1 MTQKKSDKFFIT
13 QIGTDFTTRQVDVA
27 VKSAWKKLGLNPKKK
42 ITPNIARK
50 SAATRVHEH
59 DPSNSGATASLV
71 NHTEKTHAIHYQKL
85 YKERNDLQGARNISS
100 AYDIDPNERHETFSD
115 VCSDDDLTPPRLVAS
130 PDLFEDH
137 EDYSTSPP
145 TPPTVTAL
153 PASPTVTVLPA
164 SPTVTAPPA
173 LRTVTVPTALRTV
186 TVPTALR
193 TVTAPP
199 ATFAASSHALEFL
212 ASESSTSGGK
222 VFNFAKTIEIKS
234 LFDHVINNKI
244 VPASKNIV
252 KEIIYNSDTD
262 LLTKFGFEQVLA
274 KVRDL
279 KKKIKNKK
287 I

>member
-59 DPSNSGATASLV
+59 DPSNSGETASLM
-71 NHTEKTHAIHYQKL
+71 NRTEKTHAIHYHKL
-85 YKERNDLQGARNISS
+85 DKERNDFQGARNISS
-100 AYDIDPNERHETFSD
+100 AYDIDPNERNETFSD
-115 VCSDDDLTPPRLVAS
+115 VCSDDDLTPLRLVAS
-130 PDLFEDH
+130 PNMFEDH

-145 TPPTVTAL
+145 TPTVTVL

-164 SPTVTAPPA
+164 SPIVTVLPASPTVTVLPASSTVTAPPALRTLTVPTA

-199 ATFAASSHALEFL
+199 ATSAASSHALEFL
-212 ASESSTSGGK
+212 AS
-222 VFNFAKTIEIKS
+222 VVYQWRKS
-234 LFDHVINNKI
+234 FQ
-244 VPASKNIV
+244 
-252 KEIIYNSDTD
+252 
-262 LLTKFGFEQVLA
+262 FC
-274 KVRDL
+274 RDDRD
-279 KKKIKNKK
+279 
-287 I
+287 